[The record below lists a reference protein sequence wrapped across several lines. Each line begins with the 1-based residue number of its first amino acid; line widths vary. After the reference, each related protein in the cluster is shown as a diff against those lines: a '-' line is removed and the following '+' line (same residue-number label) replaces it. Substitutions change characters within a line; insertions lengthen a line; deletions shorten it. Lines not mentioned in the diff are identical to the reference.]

1 MASMKEPNKTRS
13 TDVVVIGGGPAGSTA
28 ATMLARAGRQVV
40 LFERE
45 RFPRDHI
52 GESLLPAS
60 MPILEALGVMPAIQ
74 EAGFLKKWGA
84 TMVWGTSPEPWSW
97 YFRETNREYPHS
109 YQVWRPQFD
118 RILLENSRAAG
129 VDVKEGHRVME
140 VVFERALAPGP
151 PPAAAGEGSQALG
164 RATGVRV
171 AGPTGEESR
180 WEARYIV
187 DASGQE
193 GVIGRALRLRETDEQ
208 FRNLALFAY
217 FEGAQRLPEPDETN
231 ILIESYEDGWTWVI
245 PLHTGWMSVG
255 FVMDSRKGQEVVAAL
270 GAEAAFTGQLEK
282 TAKTAGMLR
291 GARRVAGP
299 TVIRDW
305 SYVSTR
311 VAGEGYVLAGDAAC
325 FIDPLFSTGV
335 HLALSAGVMAAAL
348 VTSALKDPEIAEP
361 AGRVYQDLYY
371 QQYGLFRE
379 LARLFYASNRTVDSY
394 FWEARRII
402 GADES
407 MVPREAFI
415 RAAAGQPPKGYE
427 RVVLERGVAPEGVLA
442 GVREVEGERA
452 RRTAEVEPLRGM
464 SISELLSRVP
474 VLAAGAQVERKPVL
488 GEGEFVWGQVISA
501 PGRPDV
507 PVSRPVAALVEAI
520 DGLRSVREIIEH
532 TADAARA
539 SGSRPLLVGLPAL
552 DPFTI
557 LYVDGIIT
565 ELR

>member
-1 MASMKEPNKTRS
+1 MKTRS
-13 TDVVVIGGGPAGSTA
+13 ADVVVIGGGPAGSTA
-28 ATMLARAGRQVV
+28 ATMLARAGWSVV

-45 RFPRDHI
+45 QFPRQHI

-84 TMVWGTSPEPWSW
+84 TVVWGTSSEPWSW

-118 RILLENSRAAG
+118 QILLENSRSAG
-129 VDVKEGHRVME
+129 VDVREGWRV
-140 VVFERALAPGP
+140 VALTPQPPLPTSGRGRDGP
-151 PPAAAGEGSQALG
+151 PP
-164 RATGVRV
+164 RVTGVRV
-171 AGPTGEESR
+171 QRPDGMAES
-180 WEARYIV
+180 WEARYVV

-193 GVIGRALRLRETDEQ
+193 GLIGRALRLRETDEQ

-217 FEGAQRLPEPDETN
+217 FEGVECLPSPDETN

-245 PLHTGWMSVG
+245 PLHTGWTSVG
-255 FVMDSRKGQEVVAAL
+255 FVMDSRKGQEVIARL
-270 GAEAAFTGQLEK
+270 GPEAAFDVQLEM

-311 VAGEGYVLAGDAAC
+311 VAGEGYVIAGDAAC

-335 HLALSAGVMAAAL
+335 HLALSAGAMAAAL
-348 VTSALKDPEIAEP
+348 VTSALKDPGIAEP
-361 AGRVYQDLYY
+361 AGRVYQELYY

-394 FWEARRII
+394 FWEARRIT

-415 RAAAGQPPKGYE
+415 RAAAGQPPRGYE
-427 RVVLERGVAPEGVLA
+427 RVVLEQGVAPEGVIE
-442 GVREVEGERA
+442 GVRAVEGERERRQRELEALRADGTAMGCRIPTLVEGA
-452 RRTAEVEPLRGM
+452 R
-464 SISELLSRVP
+464 
-474 VLAAGAQVERKPVL
+474 VERKPVL
-488 GEGEFVWGQVISA
+488 GQGEFVWGYVIGA
-501 PGRPDV
+501 PDRADV
-507 PVSRPVAALVEAI
+507 PVSGTVAALVAQV
-520 DGLRSVREIIEH
+520 DGRTDVAGIVER
-532 TADAARA
+532 AA
-539 SGSRPLLVGLPAL
+539 VGLEAGAKAQLGEVAANAL
-552 DPFTI
+552 GI
-557 LYVDGIIT
+557 LYVDGVVE
-565 ELR
+565 ELALTPQPPLPTSRERGG